1 MIQRLA
7 AGIVLL
13 SSSVLM
19 AQNAAEIQDVTPR
32 WVSVTT
38 PAASL
43 HCGDLARFYA
53 VADLAVGTVLQING
67 ESDEWIRVIY
77 PEGVYP
83 YVPAS
88 EARDLGNDRVALT
101 AASQLRAPSKLMG
114 LSGSWRS
121 VYRTALPA
129 GTEFEVMGRETNTD
143 GDVTAY
149 AVKPVFGKTVGTLPH
164 GYIRKDAI
172 RAATDTEVNA
182 HLEATGGTPATQPV
196 AENPAETSPATTPAD
211 PSDQGTPEN
220 VNTELLNPINTT
232 LPTGEPVPVS
242 PATNDATQDPT
253 QNANQATPATNPDVI
268 EQADVGTAPVT
279 TQVATPEE
287 DSYTDAYGIKPAKL
301 IELEDAFEDARQLP
315 REELDAALEEL
326 LAEYQR
332 ALEATDETTVI
343 RALQSRIDWLKIRM
357 DTRDARIEL
366 NAYLSQTK
374 GTRDRNTELVETWR
388 SGQAFDYVGRVLV
401 SRVYD
406 GVRLPKMYRLV
417 ENDPLNGPRTLG
429 YLPEGGEFDASRYV
443 GQVIGV
449 RGSINLNPASKLRV
463 VKIDS
468 VNVMPE

>member
-7 AGIVLL
+7 AGMVLL
-13 SSSVLM
+13 SGSVLM
-19 AQNAAEIQDVTPR
+19 AQNTAEIQDVTPR

-53 VADLAVGTVLQING
+53 VADLAAGSVLKIDG
-67 ESDEWIRVIY
+67 ESDEWARVIY

-88 EARDLGNDRVALT
+88 EARDLGNDRIALT

-129 GTEFEVMGRETNTD
+129 GTEFEIMGRETNTD
-143 GDVTAY
+143 GDVTAF
-149 AVKPVFGKTVGTLPH
+149 AVKPMFGKTVGTLPH
-164 GYIRKDAI
+164 GYIRKEAI
-172 RAATDTEVNA
+172 RAATDAEVQA
-182 HLEATGGTPATQPV
+182 HLAATSGAPTTKPGAEKPAQTPGQTP
-196 AENPAETSPATTPAD
+196 PAQTPAD
-211 PSDQGTPEN
+211 NTPAN

-232 LPTGEPVPVS
+232 LPTGEPVPTN
-242 PATNDATQDPT
+242 PAANA
-253 QNANQATPATNPDVI
+253 QNPPEGNNPDVI
-268 EQADVGTAPVT
+268 EQADVGTVPVT
-279 TQVATPEE
+279 EP
-287 DSYTDAYGIKPAKL
+287 DDDAYADEYGIKPARL
-301 IELEDAFEDARQLP
+301 IELEDAFKAALKLP
-315 REELDAALEEL
+315 REELDTALEEL

-332 ALEATDETTVI
+332 AMEATDEASVV
-343 RALQSRIDWLKIRM
+343 RALQSRIDWLEIRM
-357 DTRDARIEL
+357 DTRDARLEL
-366 NAYLSQTK
+366 NAFLSETK
-374 GTRDRNTELVETWR
+374 GTRDRNTELVEKWR

-406 GVRLPKMYRLV
+406 GKRLPKMYRLV

-429 YLPEGGEFDASRYV
+429 YLPEGGELDAGRYV

-449 RGSINLNPASKLRV
+449 RGSIELNPASKLRI
-463 VKIDS
+463 VKPQS
-468 VNVMPE
+468 VTVMPE

>member
-1 MIQRLA
+1 MIQRLV
-7 AGIVLL
+7 AGMVLL
-13 SSSVLM
+13 SGSVLM
-19 AQNAAEIQDVTPR
+19 AQNTAEIQDVTPR

-53 VADLAVGTVLQING
+53 VADLAAGSVLKING
-67 ESDEWIRVIY
+67 ESDEWARVLY

-88 EARDLGNDRVALT
+88 EARDLGNDRIALT
-101 AASQLRAPSKLMG
+101 SASQLRAPSKLMG

-129 GTEFEVMGRETNTD
+129 GTEFEIMGRETNTD

-149 AVKPVFGKTVGTLPH
+149 AVKPLFGKTVGTLPH
-164 GYIRKDAI
+164 GYIRKDVI
-172 RAATDTEVNA
+172 RDATDGEVQA
-182 HLEATGGTPATQPV
+182 HLAATGGAPTTTPV
-196 AENPAETSPATTPAD
+196 AEKPVQTPA
-211 PSDQGTPEN
+211 PAQPGQTPGDNTPAN

-232 LPTGEPVPVS
+232 LPTGEPVPTD
-242 PATNDATQDPT
+242 PAAQ
-253 QNANQATPATNPDVI
+253 TPPAGNNPDVI
-268 EQADVGTAPVT
+268 EQADVGTVPVT
-279 TQVATPEE
+279 VP
-287 DSYTDAYGIKPAKL
+287 DDDAYADEYGIKPARL
-301 IELEDAFEDARQLP
+301 IELEDAFEEARQLP
-315 REELDAALEEL
+315 RKELDTALEEL

-332 ALEATDETTVI
+332 ALEATDEASVE

-357 DTRDARIEL
+357 DTRDARLEL
-366 NAYLSQTK
+366 NAFLSETK
-374 GTRDRNTELVETWR
+374 NTRDRNTELVEKWR

-406 GVRLPKMYRLV
+406 GQRLPKMFRLV

-429 YLPEGGEFDASRYV
+429 YLPEEGELDAGRYV

-449 RGSINLNPASKLRV
+449 RGSIELNPASKLRI
-463 VKIDS
+463 VKPQT
-468 VNVMPE
+468 VTVMPE

>member
-7 AGIVLL
+7 AGMMLL
-13 SSSVLM
+13 SGSVLM

-53 VADLAVGTVLQING
+53 VADLAAGSVLRIDG
-67 ESDEWIRVIY
+67 ESDQWARVIY
-77 PEGVYP
+77 PAGVFP
-83 YVPAS
+83 FVPAS

-101 AASQLRAPSKLMG
+101 VASQLRAPSKLMG

-149 AVKPVFGKTVGTLPH
+149 AVKPVFGNAINALPH
-164 GYIRKDAI
+164 GYIRKEALTDA
-172 RAATDTEVNA
+172 TEAQIQA
-182 HLEATGGTPATQPV
+182 HLVATGAK
-196 AENPAETSPATTPAD
+196 AEPTETDSPATEPAQTPPAGNDAPGGQTPAD
-211 PSDQGTPEN
+211 

-232 LPTGEPVPVS
+232 LPTGEAVPTD
-242 PATNDATQDPT
+242 PATP
-253 QNANQATPATNPDVI
+253 PATDPASGPSNPDLI
-268 EQADVGTAPVT
+268 EQADVGTVT
-279 TQVATPEE
+279 EP
-287 DSYTDAYGIKPAKL
+287 DADAYADEYGIKPARL
-301 IELEDAFEDARQLP
+301 VELEDAFEEARQLP
-315 REELDAALEEL
+315 REELDTALEEL

-332 ALEATDETTVI
+332 AIEALVSTDGASVE
-343 RALQSRIDWLKIRM
+343 RSLQSRIDWLKIRM
-357 DTRDARIEL
+357 DTRDARLEL
-366 NAYLSQTK
+366 NAFLADTK
-374 GTRDRNTELVETWR
+374 DTRDRNAELVENWQ

-406 GVRLPKMYRLV
+406 GKRLPKMYRLV

-429 YLPEGGEFDASRYV
+429 YLPEGGELDAGRYV

-449 RGSINLNPASKLRV
+449 RGSIELNPASRLRI
-463 VKIDS
+463 VKPES
-468 VNVMPE
+468 VTVMPE